1 MTHTIDWKDLT
12 PELFLQDYWQKQP
25 LIIKSAL
32 TNFVD
37 PIEADELAGLA
48 MEEFIESRIVSKN
61 NDSWQVKHGPFEDF
75 SEFGDDNW
83 TLLVQAVNHWFK
95 GVDELTMPFRFIPN
109 WRIDDV
115 MMSFSTPGGG
125 VGPHLDQY
133 DVFIIQGAG
142 QRRWRVGAPDS
153 TLVDLLPHED
163 LKQVSAFDA
172 VIDEITEPGDL
183 LYIPPNHP
191 HDGIAIEN
199 SLNYSIGFQAP
210 STQEL
215 LSGLADYNLDNNLFA
230 QRFDDSKRQ
239 VEKTPEQLT
248 DQDLTLLTD
257 VMQQGLA
264 DPQVIKNFLGKYLTT
279 VHHTL
284 NLLVPVEPMSVALIK
299 EILEGDEILEPVL
312 GLKCILTLA
321 AQDETSISNNN
332 SKLFVNGECFEI
344 DNDTIELAKLLASK
358 QPLTIVELKSSLSCL
373 KNSQLLTNVINKGLW
388 TFE

>member
-1 MTHTIDWKDLT
+1 MTHSIDWKDLT
-12 PELFLQDYWQKQP
+12 PELFLKDYWQKKP
-25 LIIKSAL
+25 LIIKSAFPD
-32 TNFVD
+32 FVD
-37 PIEADELAGLA
+37 PIEANELAGLA

-61 NDSWQVKHGPFEDF
+61 NDSWDVKHGPFEDF

-95 GVDELTMPFRFIPN
+95 DVDELTKPFKFIPN

-133 DVFIIQGAG
+133 DVFIVQGSG

-153 TLVDLLPHED
+153 TLVDLIPHED
-163 LKQVSAFDA
+163 LKQVSPFEA
-172 VIDEITEPGDL
+172 VIDEITDPGDL

-239 VEKTPEQLT
+239 VEANPEQLT
-248 DQDLTLLTD
+248 AKDLSLLTD

-264 DPQVIKNFLGKYLTT
+264 NPQLIEDFLGKYLTT

-284 NLLVPVEPMSVALIK
+284 NLLVPVEPMSVELIS
-299 EILEGDEILEPVL
+299 EILTAGEILEPLL
-312 GLKCILTLA
+312 GLKCILTA
-321 AQDETSISNNN
+321 ADQSQSSITSNN
-332 SKLFVNGECFEI
+332 SKLFVNGESFII
-344 DNDTIELAKLLASK
+344 DQTTIELAKLLASK
-358 QPLTIVELKSSLSCL
+358 QPLTIVELKSSLTCL
-373 KNSQLLTNVINKGLW
+373 INSQLLTSVINKGLW